1 MAVRGGEL
9 ETIRRAATPLL
20 NLPRDYD
27 VLLEAIGERRIVLL
41 GEASHGTHEFYQQR
55 AEITKRLIVE
65 KDFQAVAV
73 EADWPDADRVNRFGQ
88 LRSEDREATDAL
100 ADFRRFPAWM
110 WRNADVL
117 DFVGWLREHNEKHTR
132 AQVGFYGLDLYSL
145 HSSIAAVLEYL
156 ERIDPA
162 AAERAR
168 ERYACFEHYGEDP
181 QAYGYAAAAGL
192 DGCEDEV
199 TEQLLELRRRAAH
212 YARLDGR
219 VAEDEFFSAEQNA
232 RLATNA
238 EAYYRA
244 MYRGRASSWNLR
256 DQHMTDTLQAL
267 DEHLARQGGPAKIV
281 VWAHN
286 SHLGD
291 ARATDMWK
299 QGEHNVGQ
307 LVRESWGVESFL
319 VGFTTFSGTVTAST
333 DWGGAAERKQVRPAL
348 PDSVEDL
355 FHSIGI
361 PDFLLVPSTDLEVA
375 RVLTQPRLERAIG
388 VIYRP
393 ETERWSHYFHAVL
406 SRQFDAVIHFDHT
419 RAVEPLERG
428 SLWVPDEAPHT
439 FPSTY

>member
-1 MAVRGGEL
+1 MAVRSGEL
-9 ETIRRAATPLL
+9 ETIRGAATPLL
-20 NLPRDYD
+20 NVPRDYN

-73 EADWPDADRVNRFGQ
+73 EADWPDADRVNRFVQ
-88 LRSEDREATDAL
+88 LRGEDREATDAL

-110 WRNADVL
+110 WRTADVL

-132 AQVGFYGLDLYSL
+132 AQVGFYGMDLYSL

-156 ERIDPA
+156 AKIDPA

-267 DEHLARQGGPAKIV
+267 DEHLSRDGGPAKLV

-291 ARATDMWK
+291 ARATEMWK

-307 LVRESWGVESFL
+307 LVRESWGMDSFL

-333 DWGGAAERKQVRPAL
+333 DWDGPAERKQVRPAL

-361 PDFLLVPSTDLEVA
+361 SDFLLVPSTDVEVA

-388 VIYRP
+388 VLYRP

-419 RAVEPLERG
+419 RAVEPLEGG
-428 SLWVPDEAPHT
+428 SLWVADEAPHT